1 MRVTVCLALAPPY
14 RSEIILVSDQ
24 LLSSDNNS
32 VEGPLKLTKLAY
44 GIEWW
49 IMFAGYAPRFAQ
61 LIDRVREPLGGVK
74 ETRLTLETV
83 VSFVERAYYL
93 EIQKLIE
100 MELLLPYGLTRDEFL
115 KKGKRW
121 LGEVRFNSV
130 ADQIERVDLGIELL
144 VVGLDAMGTVR
155 IFDVSS
161 RGVVTHPVL
170 PYHAIGS
177 GAYLALGAMYQLA
190 FFPYMDTAENVYRA
204 CAAKFAAESA
214 PGVGRETLAMV
225 IEPMTGASTLIT
237 NIDELR
243 DLWQT
248 RGQPPMP
255 AGARRLIRRD
265 LKILTKTIDHILKG
279 N

>member
-1 MRVTVCLALAPPY
+1 MTVCLALAPPY

-24 LLSSDNNS
+24 LLSSDTNS

-49 IMFAGYAPRFAQ
+49 IMFAGDAPRFEP
-61 LIDRVREPLGGVK
+61 LIHRIREPLGGIK
-74 ETRLTLETV
+74 ETRLTLESI

-100 MELLLPYGLTRDEFL
+100 MEILLPYGLTRDDFL
-115 KKGKRW
+115 KKGKKW

-130 ADQIERVDLGIELL
+130 ADQIERVNLGIELL
-144 VVGLDAMGTVR
+144 VVGLEAIGGVR
-155 IFDVSS
+155 LFDVST
-161 RGVVTHPVL
+161 RGLVTHAVL

-190 FFPYMDTAENVYRA
+190 YFPQMDTAENVYRA

-214 PGVGRETLAMV
+214 PGVGRETHAMV
-225 IEPMTGASTLIT
+225 IEPMTGAFTLIT

-243 DLWQT
+243 KLWQT
-248 RGQPPMP
+248 RGQPPVP
-255 AGARRLIRRD
+255 AGARRLINRD
-265 LKILTKTIDHILKG
+265 LKILTKTIERILKSD
-279 N
+279 